1 MKITK
6 ARLQQIIKEEVEN
19 HLRENENIL
28 EFDETKLAEAS
39 GGGSVEDLSSS
50 DRKLYDENPDIYDV
64 VKLDGKTKII
74 RKDIDDPNLDYVR
87 RDRFDEKQATEDQL
101 HRKDS
106 GKEVIQVK
114 TKDKIKV
121 ELKSY

>member
-39 GGGSVEDLSSS
+39 GESDKKDDKKEKESDKKSDSLSG
-50 DRKLYDENPDIYDV
+50 RHLKHLAAGI
-64 VKLDGKTKII
+64 K
-74 RKDIDDPNLDYVR
+74 DPNCYACEEDP
-87 RDRFDEKQATEDQL
+87 DHFNEEATEEDQL
-101 HRKDS
+101 HKKDS
-106 GKEVIQVK
+106 GKEVIPVK

-121 ELKSY
+121 ELKSC